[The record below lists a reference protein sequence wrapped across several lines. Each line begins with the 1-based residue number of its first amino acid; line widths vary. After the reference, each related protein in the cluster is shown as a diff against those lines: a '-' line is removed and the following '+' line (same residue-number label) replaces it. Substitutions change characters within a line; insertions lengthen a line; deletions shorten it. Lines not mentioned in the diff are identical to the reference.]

1 MKRLA
6 EYARALLRARHGRA
20 FPLVLLLIAT
30 LALNFHQ
37 ATPLANL
44 RHAQFDHYQQLM
56 PRLRDSEPAIVVSID
71 SQSLE
76 RHGQW
81 PWSRELIARLVNQIM
96 AGQPLALGID
106 MIFVER
112 DRYSPAVLAERLP
125 ALPKSAL
132 SNLKEP
138 DSVFA
143 QALSQ
148 GPSVLA
154 VVGVAKQMPG
164 ARQPHKPLPALA
176 EANLAEQPIM
186 RFPAALAS
194 RPQLE
199 AAAAGEGLINASPD
213 QLSSNPNRGVLR
225 QTPSIAFIDQQPFLS
240 LPLEMVRIALG
251 DEGRVTPQISRY
263 GMERIQIGDYS
274 LPTQANGELLLHFG
288 RANSHYH
295 LSAADV
301 IAGVH
306 PPGVFENRFV
316 LIGFNSTGLQDR
328 VITPLGDNL
337 PGVDIHAQVIESLL
351 TGSALQ
357 RPHWIPK
364 LELGILLLAGLLMI
378 AVLAKLK
385 PSIAIFGF
393 MGLVALLVAAGYF
406 AFRQGL
412 WLFDG
417 TSIAILLSPIFMAL
431 LSNILIKADAQRRLA
446 QKQLQESREAA
457 ARDAGELDA
466 ARRIQMGLL
475 PNPARLFANENRFS
489 VAALLEPAR
498 AVGGDYY
505 DCFMLDEQ
513 RLCLAIGDVSGKG
526 VPASLFM
533 AISKALTGTLTRSHA
548 DLGAAMRAVEHE
560 LDRNNAEYL
569 FVTSFVG
576 VIDVASGAMEF
587 VCAGHDAPLLRRS
600 GQTLRI
606 DTAATSG
613 PPLCA
618 TGDYPFTTGHTQLE
632 PGDLLCLFTDGVT
645 EACNG
650 KDMFGGERLSEIFA
664 STVNELSLQRQIEAM
679 RDSVRQF
686 EAGFPPADDLT
697 LLLARWY
704 GQPRIQAENPITH

>member
-1 MKRLA
+1 MNRQA
-6 EYARALLRARHGRA
+6 EYATALLRARHGRA

-30 LALNFHQ
+30 LALVFHE

-56 PRLRDSEPAIVVSID
+56 PRLRDNEPVVVVSVD

-81 PWSRELIARLVNQIM
+81 PWSRELMAQLLNQIM
-96 AGQPLALGID
+96 IGQPLAVGID
-106 MIFVER
+106 MIFAER
-112 DRYSPAVLAERLP
+112 DRYSPDVLAERLP

-132 SNLKEP
+132 AGLNEP
-138 DSVFA
+138 DSVFSK
-143 QALSQ
+143 ALSQ
-148 GPSVLA
+148 GPTVLA
-154 VVGVAKQMPG
+154 VVGVARQLPG

-176 EANLAEQPIM
+176 EANLAEQPIL

-213 QLSSNPNRGVLR
+213 KLSSSPNRGVLR
-225 QTPSIAFIDQQPFLS
+225 HTPTIAFIDQQPFLS

-251 DEGRVTPQISRY
+251 EEGRVIPEISRH
-263 GMERIQIGDYS
+263 GMERIRIGDYS
-274 LPTQANGELLLHFG
+274 LPTQANGELLIHFG
-288 RANSHYH
+288 QSSSHYH

-306 PPGVFENRFV
+306 KPSVFQNRFV
-316 LIGFNSTGLQDR
+316 LIGFNTTGLQDR

-337 PGVDIHAQVIESLL
+337 PGVDIHAQIIESLL
-351 TGSALQ
+351 AGAALQ
-357 RPHWIPK
+357 RPHWMPK
-364 LELGILLLAGLLMI
+364 LELGILLIAGLLMI
-378 AVLAKLK
+378 AVMSKLRPSLAI
-385 PSIAIFGF
+385 SGF
-393 MGLVALLVAAGYF
+393 MALVVMLVGAGYF
-406 AFRQGL
+406 VFRQGQ

-417 TSIAILLSPIFMAL
+417 TSISILLLPIFMAL

-457 ARDAGELDA
+457 ARVAGELDA

-475 PNPARLFANENRFS
+475 PDPARLFADENRFS

-526 VPASLFM
+526 IPASLFM
-533 AISKALTGTLTRSHA
+533 AISKTLTGTLARSHA
-548 DLGAAMRAVEHE
+548 DLGLAMRAVEHE
-560 LDRNNAEYL
+560 LDRNNSEYL
-569 FVTSFVG
+569 FVTSFIG
-576 VIDVASGAMEF
+576 VIDVDTGAMEF
-587 VCAGHDAPLLRRS
+587 VCAGHDAPLLRRD
-600 GQTLRI
+600 GHTLRI
-606 DTAATSG
+606 DTAPTSG

-618 TGDYPFTTGHTQLE
+618 TGDYPFTTGHTQLQ
-632 PGDLLCLFTDGVT
+632 PGDLLCLFTDGVS
-645 EACNG
+645 EAYNG
-650 KDMFGGERLSEIFA
+650 QDMYTGERLAEVFA
-664 STVNELSLQRQIEAM
+664 STINEPTLQRQIEAI

-704 GQPRIQAENPITH
+704 GQPRI

>member
-6 EYARALLRARHGRA
+6 EYATALLRARHGRA
-20 FPLVLLLIAT
+20 FS
-30 LALNFHQ
+30 LALLCIAVLALVFQ
-37 ATPLANL
+37 EATPLANV
-44 RHAQFDHYQQLM
+44 RHTQFDHYQQLM
-56 PRLRDSEPAIVVSID
+56 PRLRDSEPAIVVGID

-81 PWSRELIARLVNQIM
+81 PWSRELMAKLVNQIM
-96 AGQPLALGID
+96 AGQPLAVGID
-106 MIFVER
+106 MIFAEP

-125 ALPKSAL
+125 ALPRSAL
-132 SNLKEP
+132 ANLNEP

-143 QALSQ
+143 KALSQ
-148 GPSVLA
+148 RPTVLA
-154 VVGVAKQMPG
+154 VIGVAKQLPG

-176 EANLAEQPIM
+176 EAKLAEQPM
-186 RFPAALAS
+186 LRFPAALAS

-213 QLSSNPNRGVLR
+213 KLSSGTDRGVLR
-225 QTPSIAFIDQQPFLS
+225 HTPSIAFIDQQPFLS
-240 LPLEMVRIALG
+240 MPLEMVRIALG
-251 DEGRVTPQISRY
+251 EEGRVIPEISRH
-263 GMERIQIGDYS
+263 GMTRIRIGDYS
-274 LPTQANGELLLHFG
+274 LPTQPNGELLIHFG
-288 RANSHYH
+288 RSSSHYH

-306 PPGVFENRFV
+306 PPSTFQNRFV
-316 LIGFNSTGLQDR
+316 VIGFNTTGLQDR

-357 RPHWIPK
+357 RPHWMPK
-364 LELGILLLAGLLMI
+364 LELGILLVAGLIMI
-378 AVLAKLK
+378 SVMSALR
-385 PSIAIFGF
+385 PSIAILGF
-393 MGLVALLVAAGYF
+393 ITLVTTLVGAGYL
-406 AFRQGL
+406 AFREGR

-417 TSIAILLSPIFMAL
+417 TSLAILLAPVFISL
-431 LSNILIKADAQRRLA
+431 LSSILITADAQRRLA
-446 QKQLQESREAA
+446 QRQLQESREAA

-475 PNPARLFANENRFS
+475 PNPAKLFASETRFS

-505 DCFMLDEQ
+505 DCFMIDEQ

-526 VPASLFM
+526 IPASLFM
-533 AISKALTGTLTRSHA
+533 AISKALTGTLARSHA
-548 DLGAAMRAVEHE
+548 NLGDAMRAVEHE
-560 LDRNNAEYL
+560 LDRNNSEYL
-569 FVTSFVG
+569 FVTSFIG
-576 VIDVASGAMEF
+576 VIDVETGAMEF
-587 VCAGHDAPLLRRS
+587 VCAGHDAPLLRRA

-606 DTAATSG
+606 DTQATAG

-618 TGDYPFTTGHTQLE
+618 TGDYPFTTGHAQLE
-632 PGDLLCLFTDGVT
+632 PGDLLCFFTDGVT
-645 EACNG
+645 EAFNG
-650 KDMFGGERLSEIFA
+650 QGMFGGERLFEVFA
-664 STVNELSLQRQIEAM
+664 SSINEPTLQLQIEAI

-704 GQPRIQAENPITH
+704 GQARI

>member
-1 MKRLA
+1 MNRLA
-6 EYARALLRARHGRA
+6 EYATALLRARHGRA
-20 FPLVLLLIAT
+20 FPLVLLLLAM
-30 LALNFHQ
+30 LALIFHE

-56 PRLRDSEPAIVVSID
+56 PRLRDNEPVVVVSVD

-81 PWSRELIARLVNQIM
+81 PWSRELMAQMVNQIM
-96 AGQPLALGID
+96 AGQPLAVGID
-106 MIFVER
+106 MIFAER
-112 DRYSPAVLAERLP
+112 DRYSPEVLAERLP
-125 ALPKSAL
+125 ALSKSAL
-132 SNLKEP
+132 AGLNEP
-138 DSVFA
+138 DSFFSK
-143 QALSQ
+143 ALSQ
-148 GPSVLA
+148 GPTVLA
-154 VVGVAKQMPG
+154 VVGVARQLPG

-176 EANLAEQPIM
+176 EANLAEHPIL

-213 QLSSNPNRGVLR
+213 KLSSSPNRGVLR
-225 QTPSIAFIDQQPFLS
+225 HTPTIAFIDQQPFLS

-251 DEGRVTPQISRY
+251 EEGRVIPEISRH
-263 GMERIQIGDYS
+263 GMERIRIGNYS
-274 LPTQANGELLLHFG
+274 LPTQANGELLIHFG
-288 RANSHYH
+288 QSSSHYH

-306 PPGVFENRFV
+306 KPSVFQNRFV
-316 LIGFNSTGLQDR
+316 LIGFNTTGLQDR

-337 PGVDIHAQVIESLL
+337 PGVDIHAQIIESLL
-351 TGSALQ
+351 AGAALQ
-357 RPHWIPK
+357 RPHWMPK
-364 LELGILLLAGLLMI
+364 LELGILLIAGLLMI
-378 AVLAKLK
+378 AVMSKLRPSLAI
-385 PSIAIFGF
+385 SGF
-393 MGLVALLVAAGYF
+393 MALVVMLVGAGYF
-406 AFRQGL
+406 VFRQGQ

-417 TSIAILLSPIFMAL
+417 TSISILLLPIFMAL

-457 ARDAGELDA
+457 ARVAGELDA

-475 PNPARLFANENRFS
+475 PDPARLFADENRFS

-526 VPASLFM
+526 IPASLFM
-533 AISKALTGTLTRSHA
+533 AISKTLTGTLARSHA
-548 DLGAAMRAVEHE
+548 DLGLAMRAVELE
-560 LDRNNAEYL
+560 LDRNNSEYL
-569 FVTSFVG
+569 FVTSFIS
-576 VIDVASGAMEF
+576 VINVNSGAMEF
-587 VCAGHDAPLLRRS
+587 VCAGHDAPLLRRN
-600 GQTLRI
+600 GRTLRI
-606 DTAATSG
+606 DTAPTSG

-618 TGDYPFTTGHTQLE
+618 TGDYPFTTGHTQLQ
-632 PGDLLCLFTDGVT
+632 PGDLLCLFTDGVS
-645 EACNG
+645 EAYNG
-650 KDMFGGERLSEIFA
+650 QDMFTGERLAEVFA
-664 STVNELSLQRQIEAM
+664 STINEPTLQRQIEAI

-686 EAGFPPADDLT
+686 EAGFPPVDDLT

-704 GQPRIQAENPITH
+704 GQPRI